1 MGRIL
6 WRILWIRLPWILRP
20 SLQMGRLLQR
30 ILWLRLSRLLLGIS
44 FHPKMLL
51 LPPDQHYTFF
61 PPPSYS
67 TKFDD
72 EIIVLHQLGL
82 KSAKFLILFHL
93 HPDLIQIVYRRRL
106 SKIQF
111 VILNF

>member
-1 MGRIL
+1 MGKRSADADADAS
-6 WRILWIRLPWILRP
+6 PESYYWILRP

-30 ILWLRLSRLLLGIS
+30 ILRLRLPRILLGIN
-44 FHPKMLL
+44 HYRLMLL
-51 LPPDQHYTFF
+51 SLPDHYTFF

-82 KSAKFLILFHL
+82 KVQNFSFYSTY
-93 HPDLIQIVYRRRL
+93 IQIVYRRRYQKSNL
-106 SKIQF
+106 
-111 VILNF
+111 